1 MRRLFALALALL
13 MPLLAY
19 PLGERLRAAAPLSPS
34 AQRLGLGRL
43 SGGVLTGAFRPL
55 LLNYLWLR
63 ADILTGKGRLDELAL
78 HYRMMVALYPQNDL
92 AKAFLGHLLA
102 YNLKEAAPDPDLAWA
117 RAREGLEILADAD
130 PGGRAVAHWFLKQC
144 GQNVFDL
151 MRYAGP
157 AWERE
162 RRLRAHAEAWG
173 VARYAGAMSRFEIGL
188 AAIAKSDA
196 FFDRVARAHLLAAL
210 VVDDWARTGESAHV
224 AEAIAANRWA
234 SGPDGFA
241 DNPPL
246 ALSYAQTARALGELD
261 ARAVSDRV
269 LGYGR
274 YDVAVSLWVLGAR
287 EGNLAL
293 LRAAAS
299 AFERYE
305 FHPCPEEK
313 ESVARWIAHLEGADG
328 GAPPLP
334 FDAPS

>member
-1 MRRLFALALALL
+1 MRRLVALALALL
-13 MPLLAY
+13 VLGIAY
-19 PLGERLRAAAPLSPS
+19 PIGERLRASAPLSPS

-78 HYRMMVALYPQNDL
+78 HYRMMVALYPRNDR

-130 PGGRAVAHWFLKQC
+130 PGGRAIAHWFLKQC
-144 GQNVFDL
+144 GQNALDL
-151 MRYAGP
+151 LRYAGP

-162 RRLRAHAEAWG
+162 KPLRARAEAWG
-173 VARYAGAMSRFEIGL
+173 LGRYPGAASRFEVGL

-210 VVDDWARTGESAHV
+210 VVDDWARRGTSGHV

-234 SGPDGFA
+234 SGPEAFA

-246 ALSYAQTARALGELD
+246 ALLFAQTARALAELD
-261 ARAVSDRV
+261 AGAVSDRV

-274 YDVAVSLWVLGAR
+274 YDVAVSLWTLGAHR
-287 EGNLAL
+287 KDPAL
-293 LRAAAS
+293 LRQAAE
-299 AFERYE
+299 AFDRYE
-305 FHPCPEEK
+305 FHPCPEER
-313 ESVARWIAHLEGADG
+313 EAVARWITHLAEG
-328 GAPPLP
+328 GAPPPPLP
-334 FDAPS
+334 FDAPP